1 MAKGLF
7 DGKMMLVLENI
18 DFSLKKH
25 LQKTILGK
33 NIWCFMKFCIYSSFF
48 VLYDLP
54 SRISQNNRLY

>member
-1 MAKGLF
+1 LELEQEMAKGLF

-33 NIWCFMKFCIYSSFF
+33 KIFGA
-48 VLYDLP
+48 L
-54 SRISQNNRLY
+54 